1 MMNESLIQTK
11 IRLVYSERGW
21 RLWRN
26 NVGAFKTED
35 GRFIR
40 YGLCNDSAAMN
51 KRLKSSDLIGIRPVR
66 ITEDMVGQII
76 GQFAA
81 VECKPPGWQYRGTDR
96 ERAQLR
102 FLDLVLSLG
111 GYGRFESDV

>member
-1 MMNESLIQTK
+1 MTESALQAR
-11 IRLVYSERGW
+11 IRQIYSERGW

-26 NVGAFKTED
+26 NVGAFKTTD
-35 GRFIR
+35 GGFVR

-51 KRLKSSDLIGIRPVR
+51 KRLKSSDLVGIRPV
-66 ITEDMVGQII
+66 TVTDAMVGKII
-76 GQFAA
+76 GQFVAI
-81 VECKPPGWQYRGTDR
+81 ECKHPGWQYKGTDR

-102 FLDLVLSLG
+102 FLDLILSLG